1 MERIDAILN
10 YGLKPG
16 IPSASV
22 GIWGSKEAGKT
33 TYLAALRHAMNDND
47 WSMKA
52 YDGESQTFLERAHRT
67 IFVKGTFPEP
77 TRVEAARTYSY
88 WFQRPRSYFEKVAGS
103 RKTFRVEFVD
113 ASGEWF
119 EGRGLGS
126 SVYGWEA
133 PYSYLAECQGIVCLL
148 DPARMSQEG
157 EAYTNMVANALQ
169 QIHAYMNLGKRAKL
183 PHYIA
188 FALSKADENE
198 YWHNRT
204 RPESIVKKLVGRRGL
219 RSITRHCH
227 RGRRKFFAF
236 SAIGRVGDRPNY
248 EMRDGTIRIVN
259 RDNIQPF
266 RLFDPLEWILE
277 KL

>member
-22 GIWGSKEAGKT
+22 GIWGSKQAGKT
-33 TYLAALRHAMNDND
+33 TYLAMLRHAMNDSD

-52 YDGESQTFLERAHRT
+52 CDRESQTFLEKAYHT
-67 IFVKGTFPEP
+67 IFVNGTFPDP
-77 TRVEAARTYSY
+77 TRVEAARVYSY

-119 EGRGLGS
+119 EGTGLGS
-126 SVYGWEA
+126 ATYGWDD

-148 DPARMSQEG
+148 DPIRMAREG
-157 EAYTNMVANALQ
+157 EAYANLVADALQ
-169 QIHAYMNLGKRAKL
+169 QVQQHMSLDRKAKL
-183 PHYIA
+183 PHYVA
-188 FALSKADENE
+188 FALSKADEDE
-198 YWHNRT
+198 YWSDRT
-204 RPESIVKKLVGRRGL
+204 KPESIIKKLVGRNGL
-219 RSITRHCH
+219 NLIKRHCH
-227 RGRRKFFAF
+227 WRRRQFFAF
-236 SAIGRVGDRPNY
+236 SAIGRVQGKPNY
-248 EMRDGTIRIVN
+248 EMHNGRIRIKN
-259 RDNIQPF
+259 RDNIESF
-266 RLFDPLEWILE
+266 HLFDPLKWILE